1 MQPAR
6 LLYENGAN
14 WHYATGHAT
23 SDPTLW
29 CQLPGGEVRVA
40 ASSLEA
46 GLLAQH
52 MPTATRLDYAKL
64 REQAT
69 ARFGKAS
76 LAGMAMALL
85 GDPLPE
91 TVLVPAD
98 FPLGLADALRKL
110 GLNLTTPAAGELFFP
125 GRYVKSMAEVEKLA
139 AAQRLNEQSLHHGVS
154 ILRGADVAANG
165 GLIWRGS
172 PLTSE
177 IVRAEMQKKALD
189 LGATEF
195 HGGPIVAGGAQGA
208 FPHERGHGQLMA
220 NELIVIDTFPRHAN
234 GYWGDLTRT
243 FIKGKAS
250 AWQESLYNT
259 VLESQTRA
267 LAAIK
272 AGADGK
278 DIDASVSRYF
288 ESRGFK
294 NGTDASGLPYGCI
307 HSLGHSIG
315 LELHDV
321 GPGLSGAGTTL
332 VAGSALTVEPGLYYP
347 TDVNGGVGGVRIEDI
362 VIVTDTGH
370 TNLTTFPK
378 TGWILD

>member
-1 MQPAR
+1 MNPAR
-6 LLYENGAN
+6 LLYETGAN
-14 WHYATGHAT
+14 WRYATGHAV
-23 SDPTLW
+23 SDPVLW
-29 CQLPGGEVRVA
+29 CQLENGETRVA
-40 ASSLEA
+40 TPALEA
-46 GLLAQH
+46 GLFAAH
-52 MPTATRLDYAKL
+52 MPNAVRVPYGELYQRA
-64 REQAT
+64 E
-69 ARFGKAS
+69 ARFGKGS
-76 LAGMAMALL
+76 LAAMAMALL
-85 GDPLPE
+85 GDTPPE
-91 TVLVPAD
+91 NVLVPAD
-98 FPLGLADALRKL
+98 FPLALADALRKL
-110 GLNLTTPAAGELFFP
+110 GLNLATPQAGELFFP
-125 GRYVKSMAEVEKLA
+125 GRYVKSMAEVEHLA
-139 AAQRLNEQSLHHGVS
+139 EAQRLNEQSLHHGVS
-154 ILRGADVAANG
+154 ILRAADVAANG

-208 FPHERGHGQLMA
+208 FPHERGYGQLRA

-243 FIKGKAS
+243 FIKGKPD
-250 AWQESLYNT
+250 AWQENLYGV

-267 LAAIK
+267 LAAIR

-278 DIDASVSRYF
+278 EINAATTRYF

-294 NGTDASGLPYGCI
+294 NGTDKTGNPYGYI

-321 GPGLSGAGTTL
+321 GPGLSGAGQTL
-332 VAGSALTVEPGLYYP
+332 LTGSALTVEPGLYYP

-362 VIVTDTGH
+362 VIVTESGH

-378 TGWILD
+378 ETWSLD